1 MVMLQVYT
9 PILPACVPSNCIW
22 HWFHNL
28 QNVCLQKWQ
37 SKKKKSPFSS
47 SLYAFKFSLKRNT
60 ERGRLHLKNL
70 VFYFFVRCC
79 CCFLFFF
86 HFNVRLPSEQ
96 SPNCCPKVMPP
107 PCVSGTDRK
116 SQSSLILLGFTA
128 FAVFH
133 VSKCP
138 FSSSGEHIKHP
149 SPHWQ
154 IVYCNAKWMTESL
167 DHFDNTMP
175 NCKRYS
181 MTK

>member
-1 MVMLQVYT
+1 MLFIIMVMLQVYT

-86 HFNVRLPSEQ
+86 
-96 SPNCCPKVMPP
+96 
-107 PCVSGTDRK
+107 
-116 SQSSLILLGFTA
+116 ILMLDS
-128 FAVFH
+128 H
-133 VSKCP
+133 LSKA
-138 FSSSGEHIKHP
+138 
-149 SPHWQ
+149 Q
-154 IVYCNAKWMTESL
+154 IVAQKWCLLLVYPVLTGNHSHLWYCL
-167 DHFDNTMP
+167 DLRLLLFFMSANVLLALQVNT
-175 NCKRYS
+175 
-181 MTK
+181 